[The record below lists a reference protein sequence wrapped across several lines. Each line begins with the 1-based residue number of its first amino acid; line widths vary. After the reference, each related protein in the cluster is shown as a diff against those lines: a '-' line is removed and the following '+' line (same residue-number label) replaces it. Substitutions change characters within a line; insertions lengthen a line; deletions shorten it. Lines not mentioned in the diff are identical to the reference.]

1 MNYTFFSL
9 FFSLISFTYKGLYAN
24 MNQELTR
31 RYPQPVPVS
40 AATALHYRQYK
51 NSTSV
56 NSSLGSIPDHIEL
69 LNIKADLEA
78 LLPLSERRIRNLTR
92 DLSNIK
98 KNVRARE
105 LTQDEQRQLDQQ
117 QVQLQKKQ
125 QQQAQQHQLQQQT
138 QPQHDPSKKSG
149 KSTSPAI
156 LEKLQIKQENTDE
169 TLDMLHSNTHN
180 KNQLERQLALEALR
194 RKRRRDDDISLPK
207 SSTSRSESPLNVVKL
222 KRMDD
227 AASNTATRS
236 LSPPSTVSTPTA
248 KSHSKSG
255 QHTKK
260 KKSTDAN
267 RNHGNKQQN
276 NAKAHNRSSTPD
288 TDFVRVKAK
297 DQVPILTFWT
307 AIDPHFRP
315 LAEEDRS
322 FLMPK
327 EDDDKFYTIPPL
339 GRHYTDV
346 WSEDDIPAMSRSHSP
361 MSSSSRQGSYDHV
374 KYLTHPLTDD
384 HLFKGDIS
392 CGKLTERLLSSLV
405 ADEGIMIHDEED
417 DQDDILS
424 DDLLNTTKDY
434 HHNRSIEEMSSIPP
448 DDIALFEERLKTEL
462 RYAGLFGE
470 DDVDC
475 NAREDDEICAELRL
489 AAREL
494 KEQYTTNEY
503 RKKRL
508 LNVVDNQLQYEQYR
522 HVLDNLDIQ
531 VEQCYLKRFRT
542 QKSKKRKTP
551 ASSKSALSEHA
562 VHAMTKRR
570 AWVNAL
576 EGIFKDKNLV
586 MPTESIFEDDGSI
599 KQDNRVNQ

>member
-1 MNYTFFSL
+1 MLVQPCWRNCKSSKKIQVFSCFIICISKSIFAQPIFTMLLFSVSL
-9 FFSLISFTYKGLYAN
+9 F
-24 MNQELTR
+24 LTVVHS
-31 RYPQPVPVS
+31 Q
-40 AATALHYRQYK
+40 ADE
-51 NSTSV
+51 
-56 NSSLGSIPDHIEL
+56 SS
-69 LNIKADLEA
+69 
-78 LLPLSERRIRNLTR
+78 
-92 DLSNIK
+92 
-98 KNVRARE
+98 
-105 LTQDEQRQLDQQ
+105 
-117 QVQLQKKQ
+117 
-125 QQQAQQHQLQQQT
+125 
-138 QPQHDPSKKSG
+138 
-149 KSTSPAI
+149 
-156 LEKLQIKQENTDE
+156 
-169 TLDMLHSNTHN
+169 DMLHSNTHN

-207 SSTSRSESPLNVVKL
+207 NASSRSESPLNIVKL

-227 AASNTATRS
+227 VASNTVTRS
-236 LSPPSTVSTPTA
+236 LSPPSTASAPTA

-267 RNHGNKQQN
+267 RNHGIKQQN
-276 NAKAHNRSSTPD
+276 HAKAHNRSNTPD

-297 DQVPILTFWT
+297 DQVPVLTFWT

-322 FLMPK
+322 FLLPK

-361 MSSSSRQGSYDHV
+361 MSSSSRQSSHDHV

-392 CGKLTERLLSSLV
+392 CGRLTERLLSSLV
-405 ADEGIMIHDEED
+405 TDEGIMIYDED
-417 DQDDILS
+417 DDPDDVLS
-424 DDLLNTTKDY
+424 NDLLNTTKDY
-434 HHNRSIEEMSSIPP
+434 HHKRSIEEMSSIPP

-470 DDVDC
+470 DDVDWS
-475 NAREDDEICAELRL
+475 AREDDEICAELRL
-489 AAREL
+489 SAREL
-494 KEQYTTNEY
+494 KDQYTTNEY

-586 MPTESIFEDDGSI
+586 MPTESVFEDDEHVNSD
-599 KQDNRVNQ
+599 KHVNQ